1 MSVCVHS
8 RDHGWEWDGDGEER
22 AEKETEK
29 ERGRTTKMG
38 SGRSGGRMMG

>member
-1 MSVCVHS
+1 MGISKG
-8 RDHGWEWDGDGEER
+8 RG
-22 AEKETEK
+22 AEKER